1 MLLQDSAEAYTNK
14 DYFLARSIQQK
25 GWRNNQ
31 IGDGVVQRHKP
42 IPTNPDRLQAFEQ
55 NRFPNAKASNFRQ
68 PPTRY
73 CSRRKNHDTR
83 RSTSNI
89 PPVLFAE
96 TQAGRFQK
104 HLDRCSALEF
114 VQRNQWSV
122 NRQPMATG
130 REAPFSEVCQQ
141 ESSSRNAEIE
151 TANAKRCGT
160 TASKKKAM
168 KIIYITSGTSKP
180 MPRSRLANRKPQCHN
195 QQTPLGISRSAKH
208 LVW

>member
-1 MLLQDSAEAYTNK
+1 MAHSWSQHQNATPGVQDSAEAYTNK

-55 NRFPNAKASNFRQ
+55 NRFPTAKASNFRQ

-151 TANAKRCGT
+151 TAQSDVA
-160 TASKKKAM
+160 
-168 KIIYITSGTSKP
+168 P
-180 MPRSRLANRKPQCHN
+180 PRPKRKP
-195 QQTPLGISRSAKH
+195 
-208 LVW
+208 